1 MHFKVQSSR
10 GKRAYNR
17 FKPEVVVID
26 ANGLG
31 AGLVDY
37 LIDEQIDH
45 ETGEHLPT
53 FSIMNDSR
61 YDHLR
66 NTGDIEALYNIKA
79 NSTNNSEMHVNLA
92 TQMSSNKIHFLLD
105 ERAARKITNEEG
117 IPIDNLS
124 IRERAERLKPFILT
138 TLLKDQMMN
147 LVKKGEDMGN
157 IKLVRNEASIGKD
170 KFSALE
176 YVLYYIALKESD
188 AQPARGHLLDYITF
202 N

>member
-1 MHFKVQSSR
+1 MHFKEQSIR
-10 GKRAYNR
+10 VKRAYNR
-17 FKPEVVVID
+17 FKPEVIVID

-37 LIDEQIDH
+37 LIDEQIDN

-188 AQPARGHLLDYITF
+188 AQPARGHLMDYINF

>member
-1 MHFKVQSSR
+1 MHFKEQSIR
-10 GKRAYNR
+10 VKRAYNR

-117 IPIDNLS
+117 IPI
-124 IRERAERLKPFILT
+124 ERAERLKPFILT

-188 AQPARGHLLDYITF
+188 AQPARGHLMDYINF